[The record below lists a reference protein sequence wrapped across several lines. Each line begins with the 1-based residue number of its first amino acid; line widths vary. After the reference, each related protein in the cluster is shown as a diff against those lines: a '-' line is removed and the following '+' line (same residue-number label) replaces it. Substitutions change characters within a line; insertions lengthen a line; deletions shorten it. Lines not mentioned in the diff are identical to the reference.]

1 MPPTKNYVFANA
13 STIVAHGG
21 VRITLHA
28 GEAWAADD
36 ALVAARPELFS
47 KNPTTVRQFGDG
59 GVADIP
65 VEQATSAPGEKRAT
79 RRAV

>member
-1 MPPTKNYVFANA
+1 MPPKNYVFAID
-13 STIVAHGG
+13 TIIVAHGG
-21 VRITLHA
+21 VRVTLHA

-36 ALVAARPELFS
+36 ALVVARPELFA
-47 KNPTTVRQFGDG
+47 KNPTTVRQFGGG
-59 GVADIP
+59 GVTEVP